1 MYFEECV
8 EHPAMI
14 RTMINFMEMKAFKKT
29 LEDLSL
35 FYFEQI
41 KRMSNLFAVFKICHV
56 KKKLLLNCKVNKEHL

>member
-41 KRMSNLFAVFKICHV
+41 KRRSNLFAVFKNMPCKEKAFI
-56 KKKLLLNCKVNKEHL
+56 KL